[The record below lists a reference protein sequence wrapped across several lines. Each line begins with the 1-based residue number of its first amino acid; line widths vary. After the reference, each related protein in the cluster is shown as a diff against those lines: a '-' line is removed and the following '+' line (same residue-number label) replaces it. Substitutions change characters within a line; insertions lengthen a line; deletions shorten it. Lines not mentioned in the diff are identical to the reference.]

1 MVNIYLNIILVY
13 LIFLI
18 GIDKR
23 NETAGCVVSATLLHY
38 FLLSS
43 WCWMATY
50 AQVTY
55 CGEKLAL
62 LVRFCIVPIVFFNGL
77 FK

>member
-50 AQVTY
+50 AH
-55 CGEKLAL
+55 L
-62 LVRFCIVPIVFFNGL
+62 LLKSLIVVRSLHFLSDFASSQ
-77 FK
+77 